1 VRIKFRFSSVEPIV
15 IPVQYNHAIQSMIY
29 NNISPELADFLH
41 DQGFLLNGRSFKLF
55 TFSRLRGPF
64 KMRSDGKIEFT
75 SSVELTV
82 ASPIERFLRELSEGM
97 LRKADFVLLRQKVF
111 LENASVY
118 PPVDFEKVT
127 DDVKIKMLSPV
138 VAYRSDKERGKT
150 KYYSPWDDTFT
161 ELIKK
166 NAEKKHFL
174 LTGQRL
180 ENSQFK
186 IIPMKNLDKRY
197 CKILNYKGTVIKGW
211 LGIYKL
217 RGNKRLIETAY
228 DAGLGSKNPQGFG
241 CFEII

>member
-1 VRIKFRFSSVEPIV
+1 
-15 IPVQYNHAIQSMIY
+15 
-29 NNISPELADFLH
+29 
-41 DQGFLLNGRSFKLF
+41 
-55 TFSRLRGPF
+55 
-64 KMRSDGKIEFT
+64 MRSDGKIEFT